1 MPFAS
6 LALLASLDVGRL
18 LPVVDVASLDDV
30 ATRLGN
36 GDGNGENSRT
46 YANAGCAL
54 LRLQRAVEQPQL
66 PINLKTKLFDVT

>member
-1 MPFAS
+1 
-6 LALLASLDVGRL
+6 
-18 LPVVDVASLDDV
+18 LPVVVAALLDVV
-30 ATRLGN
+30 ATTPWN
-36 GDGNGENSRT
+36 GDGNGENALT